1 MTERERVGVVPAAGR
16 GTRLGSLPFS
26 KEIFPVAWAVDGDGS
41 PRPRVAAEWL
51 LRGFA
56 AAGARRAHV
65 VLRDGKWDIP
75 GCLGDGER
83 FGLSLAYLLMRWP
96 HGQPFTLDAAYPFLG
111 EATVLFGFPDI
122 LFRPEG
128 ALDVLASRVE
138 ETGADVALGLFP
150 AHRPWKMDM
159 VETDGA
165 GRVRDIRIKP
175 RETALTETWILA
187 AWAPSFTRF
196 LHAFVEER
204 LTGAVRTDRLDGM
217 EGRRDEIPRGS
228 VDGGGA
234 ELYLGDVFRAAME
247 AGLAV
252 EGVSF
257 PEGDY
262 IDIGTPDELRQV
274 LRGDFLGTAE
284 DPVEP
289 GWEGRTG

>member
-1 MTERERVGVVPAAGR
+1 MTEPERVGVVPAAGR

-26 KEIFPVAWAVDGDGS
+26 KEIFPVAWAVDGAGS

-51 LRGFA
+51 LRGFRS
-56 AAGARRAHV
+56 AGARRAYV

-111 EATVLFGFPDI
+111 EGTVLFGFPDI

-128 ALDVLASRVE
+128 ALAALARRVE
-138 ETGADVALGLFP
+138 EGGADVALGLFP

-159 VETDGA
+159 VETDEA
-165 GRVRDIRIKP
+165 GRVRRIDVKP
-175 RETALTETWILA
+175 RETSLTRTWILA

-196 LHAFVEER
+196 LHVFVEER
-204 LTGAVRTDRLDGM
+204 LRESQAGM
-217 EGRRDEIPRGS
+217 SLEGS
-228 VDGGGA
+228 VDGA
-234 ELYLGDVFRAAME
+234 ELYLGHVFQAAME
-247 AGLAV
+247 AGLVV
-252 EGVSF
+252 EGIPF

-274 LRGDFLGTAE
+274 LRGDFFGVE
-284 DPVEP
+284 DDPAGP
-289 GWEGRTG
+289 GWEGRAG